1 MKDWVKELDNMTEEE
16 LIAEMEAI
24 LEEVNND
31 PTLQNVQVPEGMY
44 EQIMDAIREKEEK
57 GALRLVE
64 YVFGK
69 RKNG

>member
-44 EQIMDAIREKEEK
+44 EQIMASIHEKEEK

-64 YVFGK
+64 YVF
-69 RKNG
+69 